1 MLLHAEDLELLTKG
15 DSELLDESYGAE
27 KVLFKASSEVT
38 RGGCLLETHYGIVD
52 ARRET
57 KANLLKQA
65 VTA

>member
-1 MLLHAEDLELLTKG
+1 
-15 DSELLDESYGAE
+15 
-27 KVLFKASSEVT
+27 
-38 RGGCLLETHYGIVD
+38 LLETHYGIVD